1 MKPELLDKAS
11 IFLLKKGFTV
21 KTLTRTCF
29 DIVAR
34 KQSSILFLKILEDAN
49 SISPEY
55 TEQMVKVAN
64 FFAGAPLIIAEKAT
78 TKLIDGVVY
87 SRLGIYTLNINT
99 FKGCINNQFPFI
111 VRDQAGLKAF
121 INGESLRK
129 RIEEER
135 ISLSGLAKKLGVST
149 GMIHR
154 YENGSS
160 ITVKKAMRLY
170 ELLGPGV
177 FGKINI
183 FQPMKLEVNSSGND
197 ITSKYQD
204 LGFKAAKA
212 SKVPFDVM
220 AKKEEDIILTEVGDK
235 AKPEFQSLGRL
246 IDADNLIIFKKKKP
260 KGVPSLTK
268 EEFMDFEKAHELI
281 KFIKEGQNA

>member
-1 MKPELLDKAS
+1 MKPELLDKTG

-34 KQSSILFLKILEDAN
+34 KQSNILFLKILEDAN

-55 TEQMVKVAN
+55 AEQMVKVAH

-78 TKLIDGVVY
+78 SKLLDSVVY
-87 SRLGIYTLNINT
+87 SRLGIYTLNLST
-99 FKGCINNQFPFI
+99 FKDCINNKFPFI

-135 ISLSGLAKKLGVST
+135 LSLSGLAKKLGVST
-149 GMIHR
+149 SMIHR

-170 ELLGPGV
+170 GLLGPGV

-183 FQPMKLEVNSSGND
+183 FQPINFEISSPSDD
-197 ITSKYQD
+197 ITGKYQE
-204 LGFKAAKA
+204 LGFKAEKA

-220 AKKEEDIILTEVGDK
+220 AKKEDNMILTEVGDK
-235 AKPEFQSLGRL
+235 AKPEFQSLGKL
-246 IDADNLIIFKKKKP
+246 IDADNLMIFKKRKP
-260 KGVPSLTK
+260 KDIPSLTK

-281 KFIKEGQNA
+281 RFIKEGQNA